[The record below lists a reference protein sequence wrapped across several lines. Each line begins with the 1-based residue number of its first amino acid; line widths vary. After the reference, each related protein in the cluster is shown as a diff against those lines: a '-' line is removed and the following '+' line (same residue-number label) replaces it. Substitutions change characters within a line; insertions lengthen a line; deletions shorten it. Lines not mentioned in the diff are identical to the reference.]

1 MKTFFDKRIVSGS
14 ALENKKIKI
23 FDLSNS
29 ELKPVISRSPNR
41 GFDMLLALMI
51 ISWFV
56 SRYIY
61 DAYAMHF
68 CEYLISIVD

>member
-51 ISWFV
+51 V
-56 SRYIY
+56 S
-61 DAYAMHF
+61 
-68 CEYLISIVD
+68 